1 MDKLALLGGEK
12 AVKAEDKKMFK
23 WPIVT
28 EEMEEKVLEVLR
40 EGKMSG
46 TDVTKE
52 FEREFSNWHD
62 MKYGLACN
70 NGTAAIHCA
79 LFGLKI
85 GKGDEV
91 ICPSITYWASALP
104 AYSLGATVVFAD
116 IDPET
121 LCIAPEDI
129 EKRITDKTKAII
141 VVHYCGYPCDM
152 DSILKIAEK
161 HNLKVIE
168 DVSHAHGALYKGRI
182 VGTFGDVSAF
192 SLMSGKSFAIGE
204 GGILLTND
212 REIYERAII
221 FGHYAKHSEEITI
234 DYLKKGSGLPW
245 GGYKYRMHQMSSAV
259 GLVQM
264 KKYKTEME
272 EIQKAMNYFWDL
284 IKELPGIKSH
294 RPPEESGCT
303 KGGWYNPLGIYISE
317 KLGGLSVT
325 RFCEAL
331 QAEGVPSSPG
341 CNKALHLHPLFHN
354 IDVYNDGKPTV
365 IRHSENDIRQS
376 GGSLPVAEGIQE
388 KVFTIP
394 WFKKFKP
401 DIIKQYANA
410 FEKVIKNYKE
420 LLKNDKGNPED
431 FGSWGLSG
439 IAK

>member
-1 MDKLALLGGEK
+1 MDKLALFGGEK
-12 AVKAEDKKMFK
+12 AVKIEDDKKIFK

-28 EEMEEKVLEVLR
+28 KEMEEKVLEVLR
-40 EGKMSG
+40 EGKMSD

-52 FEREFSNWHD
+52 FEKEFANWHD

-70 NGTAAIHCA
+70 TGTAAIHCA

-85 GKGDEV
+85 GKGDEI

-121 LCIAPEDI
+121 LCIDPIDI
-129 EKRITDKTKAII
+129 EKRITDRTKAIMP
-141 VVHYCGYPCDM
+141 VHYCGYPCDM

-168 DVSHAHGALYKGRI
+168 DVSHAHGALYKGKI
-182 VGTFGDVSAF
+182 VGTFSDVSAF

-204 GGILLTND
+204 GGILLTNN
-212 REIYERAII
+212 REIYERGII
-221 FGHYAKHSEEITI
+221 FGHYARQREEITI

-245 GGYKYRMHQMSSAV
+245 GGYKYRMHQLSSAV

-264 KKYKTEME
+264 KKYKAEME

-284 IKELPGIKSH
+284 IEKLPGIKSH
-294 RPPEESGCT
+294 RPPEDSNGT
-303 KGGWYNPLGIYISE
+303 KGGWYSPHGLYFSE
-317 KLGGLSVT
+317 ELSKLSIT

-331 QAEGVPSSPG
+331 RAEGVPASPG
-341 CNKALHLHPLFHN
+341 CNRALHLHPLFHN

-365 IRHSENDIRQS
+365 IRNSENDTRQL

-388 KVFTIP
+388 KVFFIP

-420 LLKNDKGNPED
+420 LLKDDKGNPED
-431 FGSWGLSG
+431 FGSWGLTFK
-439 IAK
+439 I